1 MPEEYLPIYDDVEDE
16 DRKKFLA
23 MVTHMDD
30 GLKRVIDALEDT
42 GLDENTL
49 LVFISDV
56 SALV

>member
-42 GLDENTL
+42 GLEENTL